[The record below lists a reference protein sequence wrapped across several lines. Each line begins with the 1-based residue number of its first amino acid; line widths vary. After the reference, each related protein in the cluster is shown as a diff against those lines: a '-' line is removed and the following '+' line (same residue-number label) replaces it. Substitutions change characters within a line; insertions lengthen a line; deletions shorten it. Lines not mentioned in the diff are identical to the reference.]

1 MAKVWPAIGLIFMS
15 AAAQAQDSSSVA
27 AAFLRAL
34 MVEMDLPRAYR
45 EYADPN
51 FVEHNPAIGNGY
63 AAKIAYFAERR
74 ARNPN
79 APGPDSWANVIDHA
93 IVSGDLFSV
102 HRHVFMNAADRGRV
116 FVDIWRV
123 AGGKIVEHWDVI
135 QAVPDSPFP
144 RDPRDSITMWCGPGS
159 NYAAARELPQTLHQ
173 PSCGAADP
181 GANGEASVALV
192 RDYIHLLTL
201 GERVRARRRFLAANY
216 IEHAAG
222 IDGGHSALSGTIVRI
237 LVQGNLVLIHR
248 HATPQGDARDRV
260 AADIFRVAGR
270 RIAEHWE
277 VSEVVPPK
285 TVSGNTVW

>member
-135 QAVPDSPFP
+135 QAVPDSAP
-144 RDPRDSITMWCGPGS
+144 DSVTMWCGQGS
-159 NYAAARELPQTLHQ
+159 TYAAARALRETVQRPA
-173 PSCGAADP
+173 CGVADP
-181 GANGEASVALV
+181 GANAQASVALV
-192 RDYIHLLTL
+192 RDYIHLLSL
-201 GERVRARRRFLAANY
+201 GERVHASRRCLAANY
-216 IEHAAG
+216 IEHTPGADDGHAA
-222 IDGGHSALSGTIVRI
+222 LPGTIVRI
-237 LVQGNLVLIHR
+237 LAQGNLVLVHR
-248 HATPQGDARDRV
+248 HDTPQGALGDSV
-260 AADIFRVAGR
+260 AADIFSTSGH
-270 RIAEHWE
+270 RIAEHWQ
-277 VSEVVPPK
+277 VRQAVPPK

>member
-135 QAVPDSPFP
+135 QAVPDSAP
-144 RDPRDSITMWCGPGS
+144 DSVTMWCGQGS
-159 NYAAARELPQTLHQ
+159 TYAAARALRETVQRPA
-173 PSCGAADP
+173 CGVADP
-181 GANGEASVALV
+181 GANRNE
-192 RDYIHLLTL
+192 
-201 GERVRARRRFLAANY
+201 
-216 IEHAAG
+216 
-222 IDGGHSALSGTIVRI
+222 
-237 LVQGNLVLIHR
+237 
-248 HATPQGDARDRV
+248 
-260 AADIFRVAGR
+260 
-270 RIAEHWE
+270 
-277 VSEVVPPK
+277 K
-285 TVSGNTVW
+285 